1 MMGGQK
7 IGRMSIEDYL
17 AEEAASEVKHE
28 YLAGLVYAMSGAS
41 RVHNQ
46 ISLNL
51 ATALR
56 EALRGGPC
64 EAFMS
69 DVRVRITSPATGEVY
84 YYPDVVVTCDPD
96 DNHSHH
102 LERPTMIFEVL
113 SETTER
119 VDRREKRLCYQHIP
133 SLQHYVL
140 ISQNEPKAEILT
152 LGSEVKEDS
161 VETLDNSLSLP
172 ALDLEIPLSRIYEGI
187 YPEA

>member
-1 MMGGQK
+1 MGAEK
-7 IGRMSIEDYL
+7 YDLISVEEYL

-102 LERPTMIFEVL
+102 LERPTVIFEVL

-140 ISQNEPKAEILT
+140 ISQNEPKVEILT

-161 VETLDNSLSLP
+161 VEALDNTLNLP
-172 ALDLEIPLSRIYEGI
+172 ALDLKIPLSRIYEGI
-187 YPEA
+187 FPEA